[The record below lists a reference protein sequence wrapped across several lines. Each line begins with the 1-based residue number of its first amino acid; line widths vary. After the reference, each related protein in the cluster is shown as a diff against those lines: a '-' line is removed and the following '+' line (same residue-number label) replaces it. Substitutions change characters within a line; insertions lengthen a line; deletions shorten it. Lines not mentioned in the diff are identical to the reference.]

1 MNVLADMT
9 KDWLA
14 SPAPG
19 RERGSGAGGAPA
31 FLRCWRHSLSMPRIS
46 IREREDEI
54 CRGRSV
60 RRLCRTDLGDDGGSV
75 ACPNRT
81 APCGGPF
88 RSAATR
94 LAPGAVRVR
103 FLHDRA
109 FVHRPRRRALSW
121 TDVER

>member
-19 RERGSGAGGAPA
+19 RERGSGYGGAPA
-31 FLRCWRHSLSMPRIS
+31 FLRCWRHSLGMPRIS
-46 IREREDEI
+46 IRERGDEV

-60 RRLCRTDLGDDGGSV
+60 RRLCRADLGDDGGSV
-75 ACPNRT
+75 ACPDRT

-88 RSAATR
+88 RSAAAR

-103 FLHDRA
+103 VLHDRA
-109 FVHRPRRRALSW
+109 LVDCSCCRALKHA
-121 TDVER
+121 DVER